1 MIQRKNSVLI
11 SLASVLAFW
20 LPKCDTGVW
29 IHGVCAPGPWSN
41 TGSAI
46 WLHSGQG
53 WISWS
58 KSFVYLCACDCR
70 GTVFWVF
77 FVNFFNLEWA
87 EFVFVFQ
94 RKANGLHLILK
105 ITPAPKHKV
114 SRHRF
119 VGRKESAGLL
129 ELYITD
135 NVERSA
141 VIYDGMERSVVI
153 TLPERG
159 SFITEIVS
167 LSPSLTR

>member
-1 MIQRKNSVLI
+1 M
-11 SLASVLAFW
+11 
-20 LPKCDTGVW
+20 
-29 IHGVCAPGPWSN
+29 
-41 TGSAI
+41 
-46 WLHSGQG
+46 
-53 WISWS
+53 
-58 KSFVYLCACDCR
+58 
-70 GTVFWVF
+70 
-77 FVNFFNLEWA
+77 
-87 EFVFVFQ
+87 
-94 RKANGLHLILK
+94 HLILK

-153 TLPERG
+153 TLPERE

-167 LSPSLTR
+167 LSPSLTH